1 MQAESPD
8 DIQLQAACASVD
20 TMLAELQ
27 AELTP
32 AQWAKVAR
40 AMQVTVA
47 VQGAALGRTLAHA
60 RASGANV
67 TFDRRI
73 ANDDLL
79 GKLLLVH
86 GLHPMSPRD
95 RIVGVVAHLRNEL
108 DLDLQLVD
116 LVAGELH
123 IECDDAIAGYE
134 QVICQTLEA
143 AVPEL
148 RGIEI
153 RRAKLAA

>member
-1 MQAESPD
+1 MRSESID
-8 DIQLQAACASVD
+8 DVQLRAACASVD
-20 TMLAELQ
+20 ATLGELH

-32 AQWAKVAR
+32 EQWAKVAR

-47 VQGAALGRTLAHA
+47 VQGAALARTIAHA
-60 RASGANV
+60 RDAGANES
-67 TFDRRI
+67 FDQRL

-79 GKLLLVH
+79 GNLLLVH
-86 GLHPMSPRD
+86 GLHPLSARD

-108 DLDLQLVD
+108 NLDLQLVD
-116 LVAGELH
+116 LVAGSLM
-123 IECDDAIAGYE
+123 IECNDAVAGHE
-134 QVICQTLEA
+134 ELICRTLEA

-153 RRAKLAA
+153 RRVALAA